1 MSSQHIFLLL
11 SPKAWSNHTLD
22 RRRRKRHWAT
32 GWKVG
37 LGPEAELDSAGWR
50 EGMQNYAKNHS
61 LAGRG
66 RRGNQRAI
74 SSNGQAKD
82 A

>member
-1 MSSQHIFLLL
+1 M
-11 SPKAWSNHTLD
+11 
-22 RRRRKRHWAT
+22 
-32 GWKVG
+32 G

-50 EGMQNYAKNHS
+50 EGMQSCVKNHS

-74 SSNGQAKD
+74 SSNGQGKD